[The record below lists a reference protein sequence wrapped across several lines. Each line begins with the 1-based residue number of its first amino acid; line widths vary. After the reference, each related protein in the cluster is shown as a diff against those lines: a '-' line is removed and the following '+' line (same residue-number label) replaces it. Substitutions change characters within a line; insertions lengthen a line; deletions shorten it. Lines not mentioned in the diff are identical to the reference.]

1 VAVIGGGPSGCYT
14 AYRLAREGFD
24 VVLLEKNGASGKP
37 RVCAGVLGI
46 EAFER
51 FDLPRD
57 SILSHVRDIHLVSPA
72 GKRVPFS
79 GQEVQAY
86 VLERLKFDEG
96 LRELARQGGAS
107 VQESTACTGIRVT
120 DASVELKLSCNG
132 DSIRARTAVLA
143 CGHNPLLT
151 HRAGLGVIQDY
162 VEGAQ
167 IELTMDG
174 LSATEIYLGSK
185 IAPASFAWAVDLAG
199 GRARVGVVTKARASH
214 YLEKLL
220 ASSHLRD
227 RIRET
232 GTISRK
238 IIPFSRLERTVAD
251 RLVAV
256 GEVAGQV
263 KTTTHGG
270 IYYGLIAASAAA
282 ETLTRALRRNRLGAG
297 ALQPYEDRWRAELE
311 PEFQRGLLLRRFFE
325 GLSDRQIDRLFS
337 LAVENGILE
346 LVKKKAR
353 FDWHGDLITSLMEQP
368 VVKYI
373 TSWL

>member
-1 VAVIGGGPSGCYT
+1 MAVIGGGPAGCYT
-14 AYRLAREGFD
+14 AYQLAREGFD
-24 VVLLEKNGASGKP
+24 VVLLEKNGASGTS

-57 SILSHVRDIHLVSPA
+57 SILSHVRDIHLVSPT

-79 GQEVQAY
+79 PHEIQAY
-86 VLERLKFDEG
+86 VLDRLRFDAG
-96 LRELARQGGAS
+96 LRALARKGGAS
-107 VQESTACTGIRVT
+107 VREGTACIGISNNGS
-120 DASVELKLSCNG
+120 SVQIKLSRNG
-132 DSIRARTAVLA
+132 DAIRARTTVLA

-151 HRAGLGVIQDY
+151 RMAGLGVVQEY

-167 IELTMDG
+167 TELTMDG

-185 IAPASFAWAVDLAG
+185 IAPASFAWALNLAG

-214 YLEKLL
+214 YLKKLL
-220 ASSHLRD
+220 ASDHLRD

-238 IIPFSRLERTVAD
+238 VIPFSRLERTVAD

-282 ETLTRALRRNRLGAG
+282 ETLSSALRRNRLSAT
-297 ALQPYEDRWRAELE
+297 ALQAYEDRWRAELE
-311 PEFQRGLLLRRFFE
+311 PEFQRGLLLRTFFE
-325 GLSDRQIDRLFS
+325 GLTDRQIDHLFN
-337 LAVENGILE
+337 LALENGVLE
-346 LVKKKAR
+346 FVRERAR
-353 FDWHGDLITSLMEQP
+353 FDWHGDLIASLMEQP
-368 VVKYI
+368 VVKSV